1 MKKFIDTDISQIEN
15 QDIEIRGRLIYR
27 NFPIN
32 IKNLEYDD
40 VRKELKKKLNVYI
53 TIQQKL
59 QLHFLTTQKKITIF
73 YLNSSSNVA

>member
-1 MKKFIDTDISQIEN
+1 MKRCDVC
-15 QDIEIRGRLIYR
+15 
-27 NFPIN
+27 
-32 IKNLEYDD
+32 D

-59 QLHFLTTQKKITIF
+59 QLHFLTTQKKFTIF